1 MTGKHPYTRFE
12 PSKLHRVIFLAV
24 LLACVFTP
32 CKRVSAGFPLEQPG
46 SRAIALGYSGVSI
59 PDAWSLF
66 YNQAGLGYQ
75 EYAWIGVH
83 HENRF
88 ITPELSFSALGSI
101 IPVRPGSLGISI
113 KRLGFSQFSQTKL
126 GLAYGMKLMPTLSAG
141 VQLNV
146 HHVYI
151 AGEYGSTAAFTAEG
165 GILYIPFPDL
175 TVGLH
180 ILNPTR
186 SKILRDERIPT
197 IVDFG
202 LAYTLGERVLLT
214 VGVEKNIDEKQS
226 FKGGVEYTPLPN
238 LAFRIGMA
246 TNPSLMC
253 FGIGYSK
260 GPIQISAAF
269 TRHEYMGYT
278 PHFTAAYQFGGKK
291 KGLPDDSADQ

>member
-32 CKRVSAGFPLEQPG
+32 CKRVSAGFPVEQPG

-88 ITPELSFSALGSI
+88 ITPELNFSALGSI

-113 KRLGFSQFSQTKL
+113 KRLGFSQFSQTKA

-146 HHVYI
+146 HHATLPVNMVV
-151 AGEYGSTAAFTAEG
+151 
-165 GILYIPFPDL
+165 PQP
-175 TVGLH
+175 
-180 ILNPTR
+180 
-186 SKILRDERIPT
+186 LRP
-197 IVDFG
+197 
-202 LAYTLGERVLLT
+202 
-214 VGVEKNIDEKQS
+214 
-226 FKGGVEYTPLPN
+226 KGGFFT
-238 LAFRIGMA
+238 FRFP
-246 TNPSLMC
+246 T
-253 FGIGYSK
+253 
-260 GPIQISAAF
+260 
-269 TRHEYMGYT
+269 
-278 PHFTAAYQFGGKK
+278 
-291 KGLPDDSADQ
+291 